1 MQTSALFS
9 LQLPNVLGFIFGV
22 IQMGLYAIYRN
33 ATPRVPAKEVA
44 DDKEDIVVVKVPEHV
59 VTIAKLGAPAV
70 ELKTHEV
77 RPAMATPTADAGPE
91 NDKAVANKQE
101 NGTVPGK
108 GSNTDQV

>member
-44 DDKEDIVVVKVPEHV
+44 DDKEDVVVKVPEHV

-91 NDKAVANKQE
+91 NKAVANKQE

>member
-33 ATPRVPAKEVA
+33 TTPRVPAKEVA
-44 DDKEDIVVVKVPEHV
+44 DDKEDVVVKVPEHV

-77 RPAMATPTADAGPE
+77 RPAMATPTEEAWPE
-91 NDKAVANKQE
+91 NDKAVAKQE
-101 NGTVPGK
+101 NGTVAGK
-108 GSNTDQV
+108 GDNDGDQV

>member
-1 MQTSALFS
+1 MIS
-9 LQLPNVLGFIFGV
+9 LQLPNVLGFTFGV

-59 VTIAKLGAPAV
+59 VTIAKLGAPAA

-77 RPAMATPTADAGPE
+77 RPAMATPTEEAGPE
-91 NDKAVANKQE
+91 NDKAVAKQE
-101 NGTVPGK
+101 NGTVAGK
-108 GSNTDQV
+108 GDNDGDQV

>member
-44 DDKEDIVVVKVPEHV
+44 DDKEDIVVVEVPEHV

-77 RPAMATPTADAGPE
+77 RPAMATPTEEAGPE
-91 NDKAVANKQE
+91 NDKAVAKQE
-101 NGTVPGK
+101 NGTVAGK
-108 GSNTDQV
+108 GDNDGYQV

>member
-1 MQTSALFS
+1 MIS
-9 LQLPNVLGFIFGV
+9 LQLPNVLGFTFGV

-44 DDKEDIVVVKVPEHV
+44 DDMEDIVVVKVPEHV
-59 VTIAKLGAPAV
+59 VTIAKLGAPAA

-77 RPAMATPTADAGPE
+77 RPAMATPTAEAGPE

-101 NGTVPGK
+101 NGTEPGK